1 MDALAELKAR
11 ALKAREF
18 THTIGECE
26 FTLRTPTR
34 TEVREVTR
42 ARGLMH
48 FDTDA
53 LALPLLRYYL
63 LLGALVGW
71 SGVRVLHVLREEPA
85 ARDPLPWSPDAVPL
99 LLDAQ
104 PNWADALG
112 GVLLEQLH
120 QRAGS
125 VDEDA
130 KN

>member
-1 MDALAELKAR
+1 MDARDLKAR

-18 THTIGECE
+18 SHTIGECE

-48 FDTDA
+48 FDTDS
-53 LALPLLRYYL
+53 LALPLLRQYL
-63 LLGALVGW
+63 LLSALVGW
-71 SGVRVLHVLREEPA
+71 TGVRVLHVLPDDLE
-85 ARDPLPWSPDAVPL
+85 ARDPLPWSGDAVSL

-104 PNWADALG
+104 ADWADELG
-112 GVLLEQLH
+112 NVLLARLH